1 MPRLNLPAV
10 HRSATTQ
17 LRPFTRQYLLLRV
30 CSWVARFIFWR
41 LLKHFFLPWHA
52 GVSLLHTIKSV
63 VFLLDVLE
71 GVCGKRYIKSAS
83 LEQCFRA
90 LPNNHE
96 CVTPMVFHIAMLLC
110 LLHASLSHIA
120 VARKDTTA
128 GDWVIDSPTTYLP
141 QSLSASC
148 WHT

>member
-1 MPRLNLPAV
+1 M
-10 HRSATTQ
+10 
-17 LRPFTRQYLLLRV
+17 
-30 CSWVARFIFWR
+30 SWVGLFIGDCSIISFYQDSRWFR
-41 LLKHFFLPWHA
+41 P
-52 GVSLLHTIKSV
+52 SHTIKSV

-96 CVTPMVFHIAMLLC
+96 CVTPMGFHIAMLLC

-148 WHT
+148 